1 MRFTV
6 KAKLA
11 CAFGAIILLSAVAG
25 GLAYVKLSDMISTAE
40 ALVARANR
48 MQKATELEKNILLQ
62 VRAEKNAILVPEGE
76 SARFVT
82 ELNQLR
88 QAGLTTK
95 DEIHATAS
103 EEGRKL
109 VEVFGTVYG
118 KLAAVQDDTLK
129 LVQTDKAKAA
139 EHSMSVGRK
148 AAADAMD
155 AANAYVEYAK
165 KAMGEQAE
173 AAKEEGAHAQL
184 LLSSIV

>member
-62 VRAEKNAILVPEGE
+62 VRAEKNAILVPEAE

-88 QAGLTTK
+88 QTGLTTK
-95 DEIHATAS
+95 DEIHASAS
-103 EEGRKL
+103 EAGRKL
-109 VEVFGTVYG
+109 VEAFGTIYARLG
-118 KLAAVQDDTLK
+118 TVQDETLK
-129 LVQTDKAKAA
+129 LLQTDKAKAA
-139 EHSMSVGRK
+139 EHSMTDGRK
-148 AAADAMD
+148 AAGEAME

-165 KAMGEQAE
+165 KAMAEQAE
-173 AAKEEGAHAQL
+173 EAKEEGNH
-184 LLSSIV
+184 